1 MNIATNI
8 FDSLRGLARRFGNQR
23 LKSKLFIVYL
33 LVTIVPISFLVAFS
47 YHLVRDQLIRQA
59 EKNANGTID
68 QININVQ
75 NRLDTYSQISTL
87 IYLDNLLRNYLLH
100 TYGPNDMFYLDA
112 YDYINKTLYKILAMY
127 PNLQSISIYTDNRT
141 IRSDGLF
148 IRYTEDLPDEMKRKI
163 RAAEGKITSFVSAA
177 EDGTGTITLARA
189 LNYLSLNYPYG
200 ILLIE
205 VSERELYSL
214 IVKESNN
221 KSIFIA
227 DEQGA
232 IITSGS
238 RDRHLRH
245 LSELETEG
253 YKVMAKTLP
262 NGWQTVVLLSYDEM
276 LREARKASAKM
287 LLASLACVAAAV
299 VLIYVTSKFMTKRIE
314 ILLKAIRRVERGSF
328 ELESQAMGEDEIGQL
343 WFALNKMAYRMKE
356 LIQDVYTKEAA
367 RNEAE
372 MTSLQAQ
379 ISPHFLYNTLASIS
393 ALALRHNNPLV
404 HRMADDL
411 ARFYRISL
419 SKGKKTVTIGHEIEL
434 TKHYVSIQ
442 KVRFSG
448 MFHVHYDLDESLFSC
463 TTLKLIIQPFIENCL
478 NHAIWDDESGIHV
491 IIKLTADQKDILI
504 SVIDDGMGMTR
515 ETLERLRANASA
527 SGGLQPTG
535 YGIYNVD
542 KRIKLAYGERYGVE
556 LFSRLGIGTTV
567 RIRIPRTTHDAA

>member
-8 FDSLRGLARRFGNQR
+8 YNSLRGLMRRLGNQR
-23 LKSKLFIVYL
+23 LKSKLFLVYL
-33 LVTIVPISFLVAFS
+33 LVTILPILSLVVFS
-47 YHLVRDQLIRQA
+47 YQLVRDQLIRQA
-59 EKNANGTID
+59 EVNVNSTID
-68 QININVQ
+68 QININVL

-100 TYGPNDMFYLDA
+100 TYGPDDLFYLDA
-112 YDYINKTLYKILAMY
+112 YDYINQTLYKMMAMY
-127 PNLQSISIYTDNRT
+127 PNLTSISIYTDNRT

-148 IRYTEDLPDEMKRKI
+148 IRYTEDLPDDMKRKI
-163 RAAEGKITSFVSAA
+163 MAAEGKITSFVTTS
-177 EDGTGTITLARA
+177 EDGADTITLARA

-205 VSERELYSL
+205 FSERELYSL

-232 IITSGS
+232 IITSG
-238 RDRHLRH
+238 RQDRQFRH
-245 LSELETEG
+245 LSELETAG
-253 YKVMAKTLP
+253 NKVMAKKLP
-262 NGWQTVVLLSYDEM
+262 NGWQTVVLLSYDEL
-276 LREARKASAKM
+276 LREARTASAKM
-287 LLASLACVAAAV
+287 LIASLACVAAAV
-299 VLIYVTSKFMTKRIE
+299 VLIYVTSRFMTKRIE
-314 ILLKAIRRVERGSF
+314 ILFQAIRKVERGSF
-328 ELESQAMGEDEIGQL
+328 DLGSQSMGEDEIGQL

-393 ALALRHNNPLV
+393 ALALRYHNPLV
-404 HRMADDL
+404 HQMADDL

-419 SKGKKTVTIGHEIEL
+419 SKGKKTVTIEHEIEL
-434 TKHYVSIQ
+434 TKHYISIQ

-491 IIKLTADQKDILI
+491 IIKLTSEEQDILI

-515 ETLERLRANASA
+515 ETLERLRSRTDV
-527 SGGLQPTG
+527 QPAG

-567 RIRIPRTTHDAA
+567 RIRIPKTTHYL

>member
-1 MNIATNI
+1 MNTGTNI
-8 FDSLRGLARRFGNQR
+8 FDRLRGLVRRLGNQR
-23 LKSKLFIVYL
+23 LKSKLFLVYL
-33 LVTIVPISFLVAFS
+33 LVTIVPISLLVAYS
-47 YHLVRDQLIRQA
+47 YHLVREQLIRQA
-59 EKNANGTID
+59 EININSTID

-75 NRLDTYSQISTL
+75 NRLDTYSQISTM

-100 TYGPNDMFYLDA
+100 TYGPHDMFYLDA
-112 YDYINKTLYKILAMY
+112 YDYINKTLYKMLAMY
-127 PNLQSISIYTDNRT
+127 PNLTSISIYTDNRT

-148 IRYTEDLPDEMKRKI
+148 IRYMDDLPEEKKQKI
-163 RAAEGKITSFVSAA
+163 VAAEGKITSFIQAA
-177 EDGTGTITLARA
+177 EDGTETITLARA

-200 ILLIE
+200 ILLLEI
-205 VSERELYSL
+205 SERELYSL
-214 IVKESNN
+214 IVKESGN

-232 IITSGS
+232 IITAGQQ
-238 RDRHLRH
+238 DRQIRH
-245 LSELETEG
+245 LSELDSAGNKMIT
-253 YKVMAKTLP
+253 KKLP
-262 NGWQTVVLLSYDEM
+262 NGWQTVVLLSYDEL
-276 LREARKASAKM
+276 LREARTASAKM
-287 LLASLACVAAAV
+287 LVASLACVAAAV

-314 ILLKAIRRVERGSF
+314 ILLQSIRRVERGSF
-328 ELESQAMGEDEIGQL
+328 ELGSQPMGEDEIGQL
-343 WFALNKMAYRMKE
+343 WFALNKMASRMKE

-393 ALALRHNNPLV
+393 ALALRYKNPLV

-419 SKGKKTVTIGHEIEL
+419 SKGKKTITIEHEIEL
-434 TKHYVSIQ
+434 TKHYISIQ
-442 KVRFSG
+442 EVRFSG
-448 MFHVHYDLDESLFSC
+448 MFQVHYDLDESLLSC

-491 IIKLTADQKDILI
+491 IIKLTSEQQDILI
-504 SVIDDGMGMTR
+504 SIIDDGMGMTR
-515 ETLERLRANASA
+515 ETLERLRTGAGDRQTA
-527 SGGLQPTG
+527 G

-567 RIRIPRTTHDAA
+567 RIRIPRTTHYLSS